1 MCFMTAITVWVHI
14 ASQSNVPPPP
24 LQILQPVGGNP
35 FSQINM
41 FCLAHV
47 DFVGLECVIQACEP
61 EC

>member
-14 ASQSNVPPPP
+14 AFKSNAPPPR
-24 LQILQPVGGNP
+24 LNLQPVAGNP

-47 DFVGLECVIQACEP
+47 DFVGVECVLKA
-61 EC
+61 